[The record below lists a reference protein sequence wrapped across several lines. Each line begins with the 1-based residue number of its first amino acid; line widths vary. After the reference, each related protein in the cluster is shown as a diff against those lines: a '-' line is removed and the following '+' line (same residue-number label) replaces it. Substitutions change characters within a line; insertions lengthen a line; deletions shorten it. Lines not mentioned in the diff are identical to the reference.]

1 MNKTFKRTF
10 ATIAAFSLLSCSAL
24 ATEVDPAEQP
34 NLIAENPITETAPV
48 INGATLT
55 SVPTEDVN
63 GVVMV
68 PLRAVC
74 EGLGF
79 QVNWIA
85 ETQSIEVIK
94 GSIFI
99 TMSIDT
105 DSYAFSRRA
114 PQQLGAAPT
123 LVDDSVTYVPL
134 AFITD
139 LLNGYY
145 TENEDGTLKIVNP
158 SIVTVTEVQ
167 ENGSLLVSDSALGEV
182 IVLID
187 ENTQITANGNAVS
200 ADAIQAD
207 MVLAIEYSEAMTA
220 SLPPRTTAIAI
231 RIENVEESVE
241 EEAPVV
247 ESVAFEG
254 TITEIID
261 NMVVLGNP
269 EEDTD
274 AIAIMVDDNTQIT
287 RGMDR
292 RIYKIDDLEVGMQV
306 SGTHADYMT
315 MSIPPQ
321 TLAYTIEIQV
331 EEEAPVV
338 ETTVAFEGTIT
349 EIIDN
354 MVILGNPEED
364 SKSIALIID
373 DNTQITKGMEK
384 RIYKL
389 DDLEVG
395 MQVSG
400 THADQ
405 MTMSIPPQSVALT
418 LVIEAN

>member
-24 ATEVDPAEQP
+24 ATEVDPAGQP
-34 NLIAENPITETAPV
+34 ELIAENPIAETAPV
-48 INGATLT
+48 INGATLD

-94 GSIFI
+94 GAVYI

-123 LVDDSVTYVPL
+123 LVNDSVTYVPL
-134 AFITD
+134 AFITE

-145 TENEDGTLKIVNP
+145 TENEDGTVKIVNP
-158 SIVTVTEVQ
+158 SIVTVTEIQ

-269 EEDTD
+269 EKDPT

-292 RIYKIDDLEVGMQV
+292 RIYKIDDLEVGMKL

-384 RIYKL
+384 RIYKI

-405 MTMSIPPQSVALT
+405 MTMSLPPQSVALT

>member
-338 ETTVAFEGTIT
+338 ETTVSFEGTIT